1 MIRKDAFQAPLLL
14 LVLLILSGCATMNEE
29 ECLTADWYGLGYE
42 DGAQGRP
49 PEFIGNRRE
58 ACAKHGITPDLSAYN
73 EGRDEGLAQFC
84 TPARGFSF
92 GREGNTYQGVCV
104 DNGEEEFLIA
114 YRAGR
119 ELGNLEDEL
128 ARAKSELDRAK
139 NVIEDRAKRLEE
151 GRRKILFF
159 DDETPIEERQ
169 KLLDDME
176 RWEEELD
183 EATDSIGRLADA
195 VIALEIEVAEL
206 RDRSPY
212 R

>member
-1 MIRKDAFQAPLLL
+1 MNRQDTVRAS
-14 LVLLILSGCATMNEE
+14 LVVLALMVLSGCATMNEE

-49 PEFIGNRRE
+49 AEFISNRRE
-58 ACAKHGITPDLSAYN
+58 ACAKHGITPDLNAYN
-73 EGRDEGLAQFC
+73 DGRAEGLAQFC

-92 GREGNTYQGVCV
+92 GREGNTYQGVCAG
-104 DNGEEEFLIA
+104 NGEEEFLIA
-114 YRAGR
+114 FRAGR
-119 ELGNLEDEL
+119 ELGSLEDEL

-159 DDETPIEERQ
+159 NDETPIEERK

-183 EATDSIGRLADA
+183 EATSSIDRLADD
-195 VIALEIEVAEL
+195 VIALEIEVRAAQ
-206 RDRSPY
+206 DASPY